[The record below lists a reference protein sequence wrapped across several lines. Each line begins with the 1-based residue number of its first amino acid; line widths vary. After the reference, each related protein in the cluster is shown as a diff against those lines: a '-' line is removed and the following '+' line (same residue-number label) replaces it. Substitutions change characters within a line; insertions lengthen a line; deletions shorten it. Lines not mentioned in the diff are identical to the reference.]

1 VNDVVL
7 QRIAEYWPILAFT
20 LHVVVGLC
28 VSSDIVL
35 RKTDTRAALGWMGI
49 VWLTPLVGAFLY
61 FVFGVNRIHRKAQ
74 ARRSHLPELEV
85 ELAGEAD
92 GIEAIS
98 LKCGPSRQH
107 LIALAKLVGEVTGRE
122 LCRGNAIQPLVAG
135 DVAYPAMIEAIDSAS
150 HSIAFATYIFKP
162 DRAGRL
168 FVDAFSRAVERGV
181 EVRVL
186 IDAVGARY
194 SWPPITRLL
203 QKYHIRVARFMRT
216 ALPWRF
222 QYSNLRNHRKLLVVD
237 GRVGFTGGMNVDAGN
252 LLAEPNRRPINDIHF
267 RIEGPVVSQLQETFI
282 VDWFFAAGETL
293 DCDHWLPKLVPL
305 GPVLARGITVGPDID
320 FDKLR
325 LVLLAA
331 INSSHESLLI
341 VTPYFLPDEALITAL
356 NLAAMRG
363 VTVNIVLP
371 RVNNLRMMKWAST
384 ALLPQLLEHGCRIW
398 LSDPPFDHS
407 KLMVVDGIWSLIGS
421 ANWDP
426 RSLRLNFEFNIE
438 AFDADLA
445 ASLTVIA
452 ESKIHNSAPITLDSL
467 QNRPIVCRLRD
478 GFARL
483 ASPYL

>member
-1 VNDVVL
+1 M
-7 QRIAEYWPILAFT
+7 QRIAEYWPVLAFM
-20 LHVVVGLC
+20 LHVVIGLG
-28 VSSDIVL
+28 VSSHIVL
-35 RKTDTRAALGWMGI
+35 RKTDTRAALGWIGI
-49 VWLTPLVGAFLY
+49 VWLTPLIGAFLY

-74 ARRSHLPELEV
+74 ARRSHLPALELESVAKAVGV
-85 ELAGEAD
+85 ETL
-92 GIEAIS
+92 
-98 LKCGPSRQH
+98 LQKCGQSRLH
-107 LIALAKLVGEVTGRE
+107 LIALAKLVGEVTGRA
-122 LCRGNAIQPLVAG
+122 LCCGNTIQPLVAG

-150 HSIAFATYIFKP
+150 HSIAFATYIFNY

-168 FVDAFSRAVERGV
+168 FVDALRRAVERGV

-203 QKYHIRVARFMRT
+203 RKHQIQVARFMPT

-237 GRVGFTGGMNVDAGN
+237 GRVGFTGGMNVNAGN
-252 LLAEPNRRPINDIHF
+252 LLAEPNRRPIYDIHF
-267 RIEGPVVSQLQETFI
+267 RIEGPVVSHLQATFI

-293 DCDHWLPKLVPL
+293 DGDDWLPEIHVP
-305 GPVLARGITVGPDID
+305 GPVLARGITDGPDID

-331 INSSHESLLI
+331 INSSHESLLV

-363 VTVNIVLP
+363 VAVDICLP

-398 LSDPPFDHS
+398 MSGPPFDHS

-426 RSLRLNFEFNIE
+426 RSLRLNFEFNVE
-438 AFDADLA
+438 AYDIDLA
-445 ASLTVIA
+445 ASLTTIA
-452 ESKIHNSAPITLDSL
+452 ESKIVNSTPVTFDSL
-467 QNRPIVCRLRD
+467 RNRPLVYRLRD

>member
-1 VNDVVL
+1 VL
-7 QRIAEYWPILAFT
+7 QRIADDWPALALT
-20 LHVVVGLC
+20 LHVIIGLG

-35 RKTDTRAALGWMGI
+35 RKTDTRAAIGWIGI
-49 VWLTPLVGAFLY
+49 VWLTPLLGTLLY
-61 FVFGVNRIHRKAQ
+61 FLLGVNRIHRKAR
-74 ARRSHLPELEV
+74 ARRSHLPEV
-85 ELAGEAD
+85 EFVLPGEMIGA
-92 GIEAIS
+92 EAV
-98 LKCGPSRQH
+98 LKKCSPSRKH
-107 LIALAKLVGEVTGRE
+107 LIALAKLVGKVTGRA
-122 LCRGNAIQPLVAG
+122 LTCGNTIQPLVSG

-150 HSIAFATYIFKP
+150 RSIAFATYIFNH
-162 DRAGRL
+162 DQAGRL
-168 FVDAFSRAVERGV
+168 FVDALSRAVQRGV

-194 SWPPITRLL
+194 SLPPITRLL
-203 QKYHIRVARFMRT
+203 RMREIPVARFMPT

-237 GRVGFTGGMNVDAGN
+237 GRVGFTGGMNVHASN
-252 LLAEPNRRPINDIHF
+252 LLAIQARCPTNDVHF
-267 RIEGPVVSQLQETFI
+267 RIAGPVVSHLQETFI
-282 VDWFFAAGETL
+282 VDWFFATGEAL
-293 DCDHWLPKLVPL
+293 EGDAWLPSIDASGAVLV
-305 GPVLARGITVGPDID
+305 RGITDGPDID

-363 VTVNIVLP
+363 VAVTIILP

-384 ALLPQLLEHGCRIW
+384 ALLPQLLEHDCRVW
-398 LSDPPFDHS
+398 MSEPPFDHS

-421 ANWDP
+421 ANWDA
-426 RSLRLNFEFNIE
+426 RSMQLNFEFNVE
-438 AFDADLA
+438 AYDADLA
-445 ASLTVIA
+445 ASLTAIA
-452 ESKIHNSAPITLDSL
+452 ESKLINANPVTLDSL
-467 QNRPIVCRLRD
+467 RNRPIVYRLRD

>member
-1 VNDVVL
+1 
-7 QRIAEYWPILAFT
+7 
-20 LHVVVGLC
+20 
-28 VSSDIVL
+28 
-35 RKTDTRAALGWMGI
+35 
-49 VWLTPLVGAFLY
+49 
-61 FVFGVNRIHRKAQ
+61 
-74 ARRSHLPELEV
+74 
-85 ELAGEAD
+85 
-92 GIEAIS
+92 
-98 LKCGPSRQH
+98 
-107 LIALAKLVGEVTGRE
+107 
-122 LCRGNAIQPLVAG
+122 
-135 DVAYPAMIEAIDSAS
+135 MIEAIDSAS
-150 HSIAFATYIFKP
+150 RSIAFATYIFNH
-162 DRAGRL
+162 DRAGQL
-168 FVDAFSRAVERGV
+168 FVDALSRAVERGV

-203 QKYHIRVARFMRT
+203 RRHQIPVARFMRT

-237 GRVGFTGGMNVDAGN
+237 GRIGFTGGMNVDAGN
-252 LLAEPNRRPINDIHF
+252 LLAEPNHRPINDIHF
-267 RIEGPVVSQLQETFI
+267 RIEGPVVSHLQETFI
-282 VDWFFAAGETL
+282 VDWIFAAGETL
-293 DCDHWLPKLVPL
+293 DGDHWLPKIDAP
-305 GPVLARGITVGPDID
+305 GPVLARGITDGPDID

-363 VTVNIVLP
+363 VAVNIILP

-398 LSDPPFDHS
+398 MSEPPFDHS

-421 ANWDP
+421 ANWDA
-426 RSLRLNFEFNIE
+426 RSLRLNFEFNVE
-438 AFDADLA
+438 AYDADLA
-445 ASLTVIA
+445 ASLTTIA
-452 ESKIHNSAPITLDSL
+452 ESKIVNSTPVTLDSL
-467 QNRPIVCRLRD
+467 RNRPIVYRLRD